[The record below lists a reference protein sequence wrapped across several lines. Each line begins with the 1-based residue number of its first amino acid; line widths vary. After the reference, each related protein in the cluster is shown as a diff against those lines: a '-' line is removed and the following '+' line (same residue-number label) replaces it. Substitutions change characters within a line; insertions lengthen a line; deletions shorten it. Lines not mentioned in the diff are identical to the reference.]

1 MADLNS
7 LIAQGAQFNVPDQL
21 GQFAKLQQIQQGMQQ
36 QQLGAQQLQ
45 ASQTQNQVSQMQLED
60 LQRDR
65 ADMLKFQDELAKS
78 GKPTDLH
85 VYADLMMKSPKH
97 FQMGVELKQKLLQQ
111 DQFSQIMGGGAPTA
125 APVAPAAAPFPTVQ
139 PPSGALGSGTF
150 NPNAPINALA
160 PAATTPAAPTNAL
173 AQPTPVANVDTDAL
187 RRKRDAFLA
196 MGTPQ
201 AIAAAN
207 SINEDIKAASVQ
219 HVAGPGS
226 SVYDS
231 RGNLVA
237 STPERTDTDLIR
249 NFKAA
254 KEQGFKG
261 DIFEYEKRLNEAKRA
276 PAPAMPKAPAG
287 YRWDATGTNLEKI
300 PGGPADKEEK
310 LKPIPPQINTAIITN
325 QQSIQKLKDTLS
337 MLDKNPDAV
346 GIKGLL
352 PQGIL
357 NRMDEQ
363 GMPVRAAIADV
374 GSIVLHQRSGAAVTA
389 SEEPRLLP
397 FIPTPSD
404 TYAAAKTKVKRML
417 DYALSEQE
425 ALKGTYSEDQGYRSN
440 PILTTSNAKSPSGGS
455 VLDAADAILA
465 KGRK

>member
-21 GQFAKLQQIQQGMQQ
+21 GQFAKMQQIQQGMQQ

-111 DQFSQIMGGGAPTA
+111 DQFNQIMGGGAPIA
-125 APVAPAAAPFPTVQ
+125 APAAAAAPFSVAQ

-150 NPNAPINALA
+150 NPNTPVNALA
-160 PAATTPAAPTNAL
+160 PVAPPVAPSNAL
-173 AQPTPVANVDTDAL
+173 AQPAPIAGADVDAL
-187 RRKRDAFLA
+187 RKKRDAFLA
-196 MGTPQ
+196 MGTTQ
-201 AIAAAN
+201 SIAAAN

-219 HVAGPGS
+219 HVASPGS
-226 SVYDS
+226 SVFDAK
-231 RGNLVA
+231 GNLIA

-254 KEQGFKG
+254 KDQGFKG
-261 DIFEYEKRLNEAKRA
+261 DIFEYEKRLNEAKRP
-276 PAPAMPKAPAG
+276 PAPVMPKAPAG

-325 QQSIQKLKDTLS
+325 QQSIQKLQDTLK

-346 GIKGLL
+346 GVKGLL

-357 NRMDEQ
+357 NRMDEE

-417 DYALSEQE
+417 NYAISEQD
-425 ALKGTYSEDQGYRSN
+425 ALRGTYSEDQGYRSN
-440 PILTTSNAKSPSGGS
+440 PVLSTSSSKLPANTSSIE
-455 VLDAADAILA
+455 AADAILA